1 MQSERW
7 TLSPALWVASTK
19 MKLCLR
25 FLLVLVAIFPF
36 QAWAQST
43 DPADFIASLRTAI
56 QEKSADKLNAL
67 IYTVGMSASDR
78 QMAFL
83 PLLYFNNA
91 EIDTISLVPLP
102 PNFQSIYIVNGK
114 KLEPTYPPIGQV
126 QIEYKKVANGPLSLS
141 PAYAIVDGHY
151 FIISAKSTDLGW
163 KGPQDKT
170 LGFSLMGGSSKDK
183 VQIKVKWNASGVDQE
198 RVYQETSALFLGQYI
213 EGVTVTSDNPETT
226 LIITEGGKEVFHSS
240 PLKDKK
246 SIEYRKS

>member
-126 QIEYKKVANGPLSLS
+126 QIEYKKVANGPLSLI

-151 FIISAKSTDLGW
+151 FIISTKSTDLGW
-163 KGPQDKT
+163 KGPQDKP
-170 LGFSLMGGSSKDK
+170 LGFSLMGGSPRDK
-183 VQIKVKWNASGVDQE
+183 VQIEVKWNASGVDQE
-198 RVYQETSALFLGQYI
+198 RVYRESSALFLGQYI
-213 EGVTVTSDNPETT
+213 ERVTVTSNNLETT
-226 LIITEGGKEVFHSS
+226 LTITEGGKEVFHSS